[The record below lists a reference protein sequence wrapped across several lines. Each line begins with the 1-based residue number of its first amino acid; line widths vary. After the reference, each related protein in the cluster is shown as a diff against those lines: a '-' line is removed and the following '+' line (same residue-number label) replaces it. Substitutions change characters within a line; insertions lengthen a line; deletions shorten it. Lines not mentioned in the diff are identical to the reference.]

1 MRSSQQRHR
10 CAMPRVCFG
19 TSGWLVRCRREHRA
33 FPLPPKAQPRSSK
46 EPRPPVP
53 FRGGVLRKGR
63 PPQTS
68 ATPSDSTGFL
78 ILAARRR
85 RRRNGNGAM
94 SGHDKIV
101 LETAQGAWSSRYVD
115 EKCAPQRSQ
124 FEPIF
129 EQTGP
134 ARSRRS
140 GWRDQHRKGDKFRR
154 RGTPFQ
160 PHLVQATRMIARGSS
175 LSR

>member
-10 CAMPRVCFG
+10 CAMPRACFG
-19 TSGWLVRCRREHRA
+19 TAGWLVRCRREHRA

-63 PPQTS
+63 PPRTS

-85 RRRNGNGAM
+85 RRGTGEM

-101 LETAQGAWSSRYVD
+101 LETAQGARSSRYVD
-115 EKCAPQRSQ
+115 GLTKWAPQRSQ

-134 ARSRRS
+134 ADRCAGLNGAVS
-140 GWRDQHRKGDKFRR
+140 DKLRR
-154 RGTPFQ
+154 RCTSPSNR
-160 PHLVQATRMIARGSS
+160 TW
-175 LSR
+175 